1 MPTRRRGSSKR
12 GRGQTVAPMP
22 RREWNAA
29 VRRGRE
35 QARFIVE
42 ERRRR
47 TRRRRGVGLEALE
60 SPGLVVAEGDSWF
73 DYPFFDILEELEDG
87 FSYEV
92 ESVAHKGDTA
102 EEMAYD
108 PNQLSG
114 LARKLDKL
122 GREGRRPRAI
132 LLSGGGND
140 IAGEE
145 LAFLLNHKLSGLPP
159 VSESILSGLI
169 DERLRA
175 ALVSLASAATELCR
189 TSFGSTI
196 PTLIH
201 GYDYPVPDGRGYMGG
216 FWILPGPWLEPGFRQ
231 KGYQDLQERV
241 DVMVTLIDHF
251 NALLEGVAGGP
262 GLKHLGYVNLRGVLS
277 NELQGKKYKT
287 WWGDELHPT
296 ERGFTA
302 VAERFH
308 QAIRQLPEAS

>member
-1 MPTRRRGSSKR
+1 MS
-12 GRGQTVAPMP
+12 

-29 VRRGRE
+29 LRHGRE
-35 QARFIVE
+35 QARFVVE

-47 TRRRRGVGLEALE
+47 SRRRGAIGLEALE
-60 SPGLVVAEGDSWF
+60 SPGIVVAEGDSWF

-87 FSYEV
+87 FHYEV

-122 GREGRRPRAI
+122 SQQGRRPRAI

-140 IAGEE
+140 IAGDEF
-145 LAFLLNHKLSGLPP
+145 AFLLNHKLSGLPP
-159 VSESILSGLI
+159 VSAGIASGLI

-175 ALVSLASAATELCR
+175 ALVSLASAVTELAR
-189 TSFGSTI
+189 TAFGATI
-196 PTLIH
+196 PLLIH

-241 DVMVTLIDHF
+241 DVMVTLIDRF

-262 GLKHLGYVNLRGVLS
+262 GLKNLGYVNLRGILS

-296 ERGFTA
+296 ERGFTEIA
-302 VAERFH
+302 RRFD
-308 QAIRQLPEAS
+308 QAIRQLPEV

>member
-1 MPTRRRGSSKR
+1 
-12 GRGQTVAPMP
+12 MP

-29 VRRGRE
+29 VRRGRD
-35 QARFIVE
+35 QARFVVE
-42 ERRRR
+42 ERQRR
-47 TRRRRGVGLEALE
+47 TRRRRGLVLEALE

-73 DYPFFDILEELEDG
+73 DYPFFDVLEELEES
-87 FSYEV
+87 FNYEV

-108 PNQLSG
+108 PNQLDG
-114 LARKLDKL
+114 LARRLEKLSRQ
-122 GREGRRPRAI
+122 GRTPRAI

-140 IAGEE
+140 IAGKE

-159 VSESILSGLI
+159 VSAGILSGLI

-189 TSFGSTI
+189 TSFGRAVPI
-196 PTLIH
+196 LIH

-231 KGYQDLQERV
+231 KGYEDLQERV

-251 NALLEGVAGGP
+251 NVLLEGVAGGP
-262 GLKHLGYVNLRGVLS
+262 GLGHLEYVNIRGVLS

-302 VAERFH
+302 IAKRFD
-308 QAIRQLPEAS
+308 QAIRQLPEA